1 MDMPI
6 ASPIIS
12 HSDRTPRW
20 LVAGV
25 AGFALAIIP
34 LAAVMA
40 QEPAEAPFTLA
51 ETGQAFGSLQQA
63 VDAVGDGEGTIVV
76 APGNWREC
84 AVQSAGII
92 TYRGAVPGQSLLGGT
107 ACEGKALLVLRGR
120 GARVEG
126 LVLADVSVGDGNG
139 ADIRLEQGP
148 LSVSQTWFRD
158 SQQGILTV
166 NGVQSEM
173 VIDKSTFTRLG
184 TCEHSA
190 GCAHSIYAGDYGS
203 VTVTRSR
210 FEQGR
215 GGHYYKSR
223 AGRNVI
229 VDNSFDDAHGRGTN
243 YMIDLPNGGG
253 GEIRNNWFVQ
263 GEDKENWSAFIAI
276 GAESPQYSADGLVIE
291 GNDARLAPGLSRNP
305 AFVADWTGDA
315 IAIGDNALGVG
326 LKRYERR

>member
-1 MDMPI
+1 MTPPHP
-6 ASPIIS
+6 SS
-12 HSDRTPRW
+12 SDRLPGW
-20 LVAGV
+20 LLAGV
-25 AGFALAIIP
+25 TGFALAVIP

-40 QEPAEAPFTLA
+40 QEPAPTPFTVQ
-51 ETGQAFGSLQQA
+51 ETGQGFVTLQQA
-63 VDAVGDGEGTIVV
+63 VDAIGDGEGTIRI
-76 APGNWREC
+76 APGNWRQC
-84 AVQSAGII
+84 AVQSAGYI
-92 TYRGAVPGQSLLGGT
+92 TYTGEVPGQSLLGGT

-139 ADIRLEQGP
+139 AGIRLEKGP
-148 LSVSQTWFRD
+148 LHISQTWFRD

-166 NGVQSEM
+166 NGVDSEM

-223 AGRNVI
+223 AGRNVV
-229 VDNSFDDAHGRGTN
+229 VDNSFDDSKGRATN
-243 YMIDLPNGGG
+243 YMIDLPNGGI
-253 GEIRNNWFVQ
+253 GEIRDNWFVQ
-263 GEDKENWSAFIAI
+263 GADKGNWSALIAV
-276 GAESPQYSADGLVIE
+276 GAEGAQYSADGLVIE
-291 GNDARLAPGLSRNP
+291 GNNARLAPGLGRNP
-305 AFVADWTGDA
+305 AFVADWTGHD
-315 IAIGDNALGVG
+315 IVIRGNTLGTG